1 MPARKPSLI
10 LTSAPGPRCPKSSP
24 HPREGRHSQAVHDG
38 APVPALRLPLVHRRQ
53 QVQEGLLGV
62 RRVPVGG
69 PAQELE
75 VSHQQVPLLHL
86 GREQSA
92 RGREYQGSTAP
103 WEPREGHS
111 RPPSPHPGPHPGAP
125 TPLTREMFCTRKTR
139 ATKSSSAV
147 PDMNSTSMRPY
158 CCRPGSGQY
167 CRQGWECGT
176 GRPAELS
183 RAGGQLCS
191 HPPPDLHACPGAH
204 HSLQTHVQFPPTSY
218 HSPIRSHVHPPGV
231 FVLIHSS
238 QLRQTLC
245 CGFIDTTMPLDS
257 YT

>member
-69 PAQELE
+69 PAQELK

-92 RGREYQGSTAP
+92 RGREYQGSMAP
-103 WEPREGHS
+103 WGPRGS
-111 RPPSPHPGPHPGAP
+111 FKAAQPPP
-125 TPLTREMFCTRKTR
+125 R
-139 ATKSSSAV
+139 SSSW
-147 PDMNSTSMRPY
+147 
-158 CCRPGSGQY
+158 G
-167 CRQGWECGT
+167 
-176 GRPAELS
+176 
-183 RAGGQLCS
+183 S
-191 HPPPDLHACPGAH
+191 HPTHPRDILHPENSGHQVLVRCARHELHLHEAILLPAWLRPV
-204 HSLQTHVQFPPTSY
+204 LQAGL
-218 HSPIRSHVHPPGV
+218 GV
-231 FVLIHSS
+231 RDREAS
-238 QLRQTLC
+238 
-245 CGFIDTTMPLDS
+245 
-257 YT
+257 